1 MQDSETGEIPEDLM
15 IEIAA
20 RLPAKSV
27 MRFKCISKF
36 WSSLPLSTH
45 FCNRF
50 LTYQSQ
56 QPRFYMSKAM
66 SSGGSVYAFVLI
78 QLQ

>member
-1 MQDSETGEIPEDLM
+1 MQDSEAGEIPEDLM

-50 LTYQSQ
+50 L
-56 QPRFYMSKAM
+56 
-66 SSGGSVYAFVLI
+66 
-78 QLQ
+78 